1 MAKKLIIFSLLIISF
16 LAKSLSNNKFLPKKY
31 IHEETY
37 SKNNKNEINKKYS
50 IFKNFMNFENTIE
63 MKILNVS
70 GELFEY
76 KRGQI
81 LNIFINLKKDL
92 FNAEEIKNITLLSLN
107 KSKLYI
113 ANTECHYKAYYINAN
128 ITNIYCY
135 LDLTKV
141 PKGVYLINHFYY
153 QTKKINDRNT
163 LLNIKEEQKKGNKT
177 EIPKLIYV
185 NSSAYEYMDYQN
197 ISLYFNTNDF
207 NYNLINCFAIYKNQT
222 VFNVS
227 LDCLGKIYNNSAF
240 CLANLKNIN
249 SGKYNIIYYVY
260 NNILINVMENISFYV
275 YKKNKTIEEDLKLIS
290 IYGVAYSNTNS
301 LFKLIFNKDV
311 NVNYFSRF
319 YLTDIKPYLSYAYY
333 LNFSF
338 YKNEYN
344 KSVDCLFDFKRVPIG
359 SYLLNFIYKNKTYP
373 TNLTL
378 TVKETEIIAENDLLD
393 VYSNFKKKK
402 NNQTA
407 YFSFNGRNRNKN
419 LAYIVLKNEYSN
431 IYVLQT
437 FDCKITD
444 YNSISFDLKCNINLT
459 YVEEGK
465 YSISEYYI
473 NNEHYYTKKN
483 INVIVQ

>member
-1 MAKKLIIFSLLIISF
+1 M
-16 LAKSLSNNKFLPKKY
+16 
-31 IHEETY
+31 
-37 SKNNKNEINKKYS
+37 
-50 IFKNFMNFENTIE
+50 
-63 MKILNVS
+63 V
-70 GELFEY
+70 
-76 KRGQI
+76 
-81 LNIFINLKKDL
+81 
-92 FNAEEIKNITLLSLN
+92 
-107 KSKLYI
+107 
-113 ANTECHYKAYYINAN
+113 
-128 ITNIYCY
+128 
-135 LDLTKV
+135 
-141 PKGVYLINHFYY
+141 
-153 QTKKINDRNT
+153 
-163 LLNIKEEQKKGNKT
+163 
-177 EIPKLIYV
+177 
-185 NSSAYEYMDYQN
+185 
-197 ISLYFNTNDF
+197 
-207 NYNLINCFAIYKNQT
+207 
-222 VFNVS
+222 
-227 LDCLGKIYNNSAF
+227 
-240 CLANLKNIN
+240 
-249 SGKYNIIYYVY
+249 
-260 NNILINVMENISFYV
+260 
-275 YKKNKTIEEDLKLIS
+275 LIS
-290 IYGVAYSNTNS
+290 IYGDAYSNATS